1 MINEIYCL
9 GNIYALTNVTYY
21 LEINEKWFESY
32 WVLAVATTLSLII
45 ITISRYYSNRT
56 SRRLSAMHKRIIH
69 SLDMPVYSL
78 NSEGYIESLLN
89 EPSKGEN
96 VQSAWGNHPLSLKQL
111 IPDEAAYQKHMQLL
125 TQTLTTK
132 QTQHDS
138 VIVHN
143 TEGEIIYASVRLVYY
158 DKKHVLAFVRNV
170 SHREKERIRNEEQRK
185 QIEMLNRQ
193 YIFVMKA
200 IGLISWEWD
209 LKENIIT
216 CNRSFFTPKSE
227 AETGI
232 VTEKGESYFMQI
244 LPEYREKM
252 RHAFALLRQDVVSTI
267 NEEYQIIY
275 EGDDRA
281 SWAETFGITIKRDEN
296 GVPIKLV
303 GATRLIDER
312 KKMEQD
318 LMSAKEKAE
327 EANTLKSAFIA
338 NMSHEIRTPL
348 NAIVGFSG
356 LLSQQC
362 TDDFSRQFVQ
372 LIENNTML
380 LLQLISDILDIS
392 KIEAG
397 MIDLVYEPIDL
408 NGILTEV
415 KGVNQSKMPEN
426 VSLQTQ
432 FGMENCIIVTE
443 KGRLLQV
450 INNFLSNAIKHTTK
464 GTITLGYHQPADGKI
479 RIFVRDTGCGIPVD
493 KQTIIFDRFVKL
505 DSFKQGTGLGLSL
518 CRTIA
523 EKMNGNVSLQS
534 EVGKGSEFWFEF
546 PYTPSN

>member
-32 WVLAVATTLSLII
+32 WVLAVATTLSFII
-45 ITISRYYSNRT
+45 IIISRYYSNRT
-56 SRRLSAMHKRIIH
+56 SRRLRAMHKRIIH

-281 SWAETFGITIKRDEN
+281 SWAETFGITIERDEN

-362 TDDFSRQFVQ
+362 TDDFSRQFVK

-450 INNFLSNAIKHTTK
+450 INNFLSNAIKHTTQ

-479 RIFVRDTGCGIPVD
+479 RVFVRDTGCGIPVD